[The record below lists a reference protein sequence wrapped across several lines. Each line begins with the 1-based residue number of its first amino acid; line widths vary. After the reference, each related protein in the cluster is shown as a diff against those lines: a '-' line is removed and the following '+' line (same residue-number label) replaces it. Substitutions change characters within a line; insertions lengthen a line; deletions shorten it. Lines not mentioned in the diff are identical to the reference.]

1 MQQFLVSADSDGN
14 GSLSKEEFKN
24 GVAKLGLSDEDA
36 TAFANEVCFGFVM
49 IMLISRAINSDNFS
63 VLR

>member
-49 IMLISRAINSDNFS
+49 IMLISRAIN
-63 VLR
+63 